1 MIDSRNS
8 RRVFLSGL
16 LAAGGT
22 LAAAPLE
29 TALAANDPLAGVSRR
44 SLFLHNPHT
53 GERLSATYW
62 ADGVYR
68 EDVLPLFDHF
78 LRDWRAEASIPV
90 DPKLLDMLAR
100 LRLQLGSSE
109 EIRVLSCY
117 RTAATNA
124 HLSRFHETLAEDNLH
139 LQGRALDFHLPGTN
153 ARALRDIVWHQ
164 RSGGVGHH
172 PNSES
177 LHIDTGHPRRRGW

>member
-8 RRVFLSGL
+8 RRAFLSGL
-16 LAAGGT
+16 LAVGGS
-22 LAAAPLE
+22 LAAAPLK
-29 TALAANDPLAGVSRR
+29 TTLAANDPLVGVSRR

-53 GERLSATYW
+53 GERISATYW
-62 ADGVYR
+62 ADGFYR

-78 LRDWRAEASIPV
+78 LRDWRADATVSI

-109 EIRVLSCY
+109 EVRVLSCY

-124 HLSRFHETLAEDNLH
+124 HLFRFQETTAENSLH
-139 LQGRALDFHLPGTN
+139 LQGRALDFHLSGTK
-153 ARALRDIVWHQ
+153 ARVLRDIVRQ
-164 RSGGVGHH
+164 QGVGGVGHH
-172 PNSES
+172 PDSES
-177 LHIDTGHPRRRGW
+177 LHIDTGEPRRLG